1 MKSGS
6 NAHLRSLHS
15 FMALSP
21 QDIAIRVW
29 SNPFSVDDVINPLTG
44 KSIKLVNVPFYLV
57 GRLNEVLNQL

>member
-1 MKSGS
+1 
-6 NAHLRSLHS
+6 
-15 FMALSP
+15 MALSP
-21 QDIAIRVW
+21 QDIAVRVW